1 MFSALRQGNIIY
13 ILDKRGVPTLKI
25 GQVTSVSEP
34 RAKYNTSFPS
44 QPFSMETT
52 VDIMAKAGEE
62 SYEFKQLASQA
73 SVSSYEG
80 VVVSESRDAINAE
93 IEAIQQIS
101 RKHIA
106 DTPYHEK
113 VDEACEELKKELN
126 PNFAKE
132 KAQEEKIDAL
142 ENKMIGIEGTL
153 DNIKSMLSNALNA
166 NKKGE

>member
-80 VVVSESRDAINAE
+80 VIVSESRDAIARIDMFLKYFRDIFNGF
-93 IEAIQQIS
+93 
-101 RKHIA
+101 IA
-106 DTPYHEK
+106 K
-113 VDEACEELKKELN
+113 VTI
-126 PNFAKE
+126 NFALLAE
-132 KAQEEKIDAL
+132 L
-142 ENKMIGIEGTL
+142 TL
-153 DNIKSMLSNALNA
+153 VNIY
-166 NKKGE
+166 